1 MALFGTDGIRGLANG
16 SVLTAETALA
26 AAVAAAHIL
35 VESSSNAGQRTSS
48 NGEAAS
54 GSRPVAIVG
63 QDSRASGEFLEAA
76 VIAGLASAGVD
87 VYRVGVLPTP
97 AVAHLVAA
105 TGADLG
111 IMISASHNPMPDNG
125 IKLFARGGGKLDD
138 AIEAAIEKRMGEPW
152 ERPTGREVGRIVNDE
167 NAATAYI
174 QHLLSSVST
183 PLQGLKIVVDCAN
196 GASSLVAPLVYEKAG
211 ATVVAIH
218 HSPDGWNINDGCG
231 STHLED
237 LQAAVVREG
246 ADFGIAHDGDS
257 DRCLAVDHTGAV
269 VDGDQIMT
277 ILANGFKSRGKLKDD
292 TIVATVMSNL
302 GFFHA
307 MNAAGIN
314 VITTAVGDRY
324 VLEQMLEG
332 DYSLGGEQSG
342 HLIIRDHAGTGDG
355 ILTALALAQEVVR
368 TKKTLSELASAM
380 QRFPQVLINVSGVAK
395 DKLPDSLLVAAAV
408 KDAQQRLG
416 DDGRVLLRASG
427 TESLIRVMVEAA
439 SDSLAQEI
447 AATLAAVVKAELGI

>member
-16 SVLTAETALA
+16 SVLTAETALS

-35 VESSSNAGQRTSS
+35 VESSSN
-48 NGEAAS
+48 S
-54 GSRPVAIVG
+54 GKRPRAIVG

-97 AVAHLVAA
+97 AVAHLVAV

-111 IMISASHNPMPDNG
+111 VMISASHNPMPDNG

-152 ERPTGREVGRIVNDE
+152 ERPTGRAVGRIVNDE
-167 NAATAYI
+167 NAAAAYI
-174 QHLLSSVST
+174 EHLLASVAT
-183 PLQGLKIVVDCAN
+183 PIKGLKIVVDCAN

-231 STHLED
+231 STHMED
-237 LQAAVVREG
+237 LQSAVVRVD

-257 DRCLAVDHTGAV
+257 DRCLAVDGAGNI

-277 ILANGFKSRGKLKDD
+277 ILALGFKSRGKLKAD
-292 TIVATVMSNL
+292 TIVGTVMSNL
-302 GFFHA
+302 GFMHA
-307 MNAAGIN
+307 MKNAGIN

-324 VLEQMLEG
+324 VLEKMLEG
-332 DYSLGGEQSG
+332 DFSLGGEQSG
-342 HLIIRDHAGTGDG
+342 HLIIREHANTGDG

-368 TKKTLSELASAM
+368 TGKSLAELASAM

-395 DKLPDSLLVAAAV
+395 DKLPQSTVISAAV
-408 KDAQQRLG
+408 ADAEKQLG
-416 DDGRVLLRASG
+416 DAGRVLLRASG
-427 TESLIRVMVEAA
+427 TESLIRVMVEAS
-439 SDSLAQEI
+439 SDNLAQEI
-447 AATLAAVVKAELGI
+447 ASSLAAVVKAELGI

>member
-1 MALFGTDGIRGLANG
+1 VALFGTDGIRGLANG

-35 VESSSNAGQRTSS
+35 VEASSN
-48 NGEAAS
+48 
-54 GSRPVAIVG
+54 SRPVAIVG

-76 VIAGLASAGVD
+76 VVAGLASAGVD

-97 AVAHLVAA
+97 AIAHLVGARN
-105 TGADLG
+105 ADLG
-111 IMISASHNPMPDNG
+111 VMISASHNPMPDNG

-138 AIEAAIEKRMGEPW
+138 AVEAAIEKRMGEPW
-152 ERPTGREVGRIVNDE
+152 ERPTGRNVGRVFEDHK
-167 NAATAYI
+167 AAGEYI
-174 QHLLSSVST
+174 EHLLASVAT

-196 GASSLVAPLVYEKAG
+196 GASSLVAPGIYERAG

-218 HSPDGWNINDGCG
+218 HSPNGWNINEACG

-246 ADFGIAHDGDS
+246 ANFGIAHDGDS
-257 DRCLAVDHTGAV
+257 DRCLAVDGFGAV

-277 ILANGFKSRGKLKDD
+277 ILANGFKARGKLKAD

-307 MNAAGIN
+307 MKASGIN

-324 VLEQMLEG
+324 VLEKMLES
-332 DYSLGGEQSG
+332 DFSLGGEQSG
-342 HLIIRDHAGTGDG
+342 HLIIREHANTGDG
-355 ILTALALAQEVVR
+355 ILTALSLAQEVVR
-368 TKKTLSELASAM
+368 TGQSLAELASAM
-380 QRFPQVLINVSGVAK
+380 QRFPQVLINVPNVAK
-395 DKLPDSLLVAAAV
+395 DKLSDASVVLAAV
-408 KDAQQRLG
+408 ADAEKRLG
-416 DDGRVLLRASG
+416 DEGRVLLRASG
-427 TESLIRVMVEAA
+427 TEPLIRVMVEAS

-447 AATLAAVVKAELGI
+447 ATSLAVVVKAELGI

>member
-16 SVLTAETALA
+16 SVLTAETALS

-35 VESSSNAGQRTSS
+35 VESSSNKGR
-48 NGEAAS
+48 
-54 GSRPVAIVG
+54 RPRAIVG

-105 TGADLG
+105 SGADLG
-111 IMISASHNPMPDNG
+111 VMISASHNPMPDNG

-152 ERPTGREVGRIVNDE
+152 ERPTGRAVGRIVNDE
-167 NAATAYI
+167 NAAAAYI
-174 QHLLSSVST
+174 EHLLSSVST
-183 PLQGLKIVVDCAN
+183 PLKGLKIVVDCAN
-196 GASSLVAPLVYEKAG
+196 GAASLVAPIVYEKAG
-211 ATVVAIH
+211 ATVIAIH
-218 HSPDGWNINDGCG
+218 HSPDGWNINEGCG

-257 DRCLAVDHTGAV
+257 DRCLAVDGSGAV
-269 VDGDQIMT
+269 IDGDQIMT
-277 ILANGFKSRGKLKDD
+277 ILARGFKARGKLKDE

-307 MNAAGIN
+307 MKSAGIN
-314 VITTAVGDRY
+314 VVTTAVGDRY
-324 VLEQMLEG
+324 VLEQMLAG
-332 DYSLGGEQSG
+332 DFSLGGEQSG
-342 HLIIRDHAGTGDG
+342 HLIIREHAGTGDG
-355 ILTALALAQEVVR
+355 ILTALALAQEVVSSG
-368 TKKTLSELASAM
+368 KSLAELASAM
-380 QRFPQVLINVSGVAK
+380 QRFPQVLINVAGVAK
-395 DKLPDSLLVAAAV
+395 EKLAQSTVISDAVAAAE
-408 KDAQQRLG
+408 KTLG
-416 DDGRVLLRASG
+416 DEGRVLLRASG
-427 TESLIRVMVEAA
+427 TETLIRVMVEAS
-439 SDSLAQEI
+439 SDNLAQEI
-447 AATLAAVVKAELGI
+447 ASSLAAVVKAELGI